1 MEAYNRKRIERRI
14 ARLEQK
20 IKYYKD
26 NKYNLSNAGWMQYG
40 YYSGRLSELEDILDA
55 LEENNAQTLKD
66 LT

>member
-40 YYSGRLSELEDILDA
+40 YYSGRLSELKDILDV
-55 LEENNAQTLKD
+55 
-66 LT
+66 